1 MVKPIMKDVFFLGQ
15 KSEPATRADLQVGI
29 DLQDTFSDTEERIT
43 VLSLCH
49 GIQSGNRVIFA

>member
-1 MVKPIMKDVFFLGQ
+1 MVKPIIKDVFFLGQ

-43 VLSLCH
+43 VLALCH

>member
-29 DLQDTFSDTEERIT
+29 DLQDTVSDTEERIT
-43 VLSLCH
+43 FLALGH